1 MALKRIIDTLDGLKP
16 DVAAL
21 YAKGDDGKFR
31 LDVDGIEPAED
42 VTTLKTALA
51 KEKAAAS
58 AYKKRMDEIDAEKAA
73 REEELLKKA
82 GNTDALEKSYK
93 DREAKR
99 KAEYEAAIA
108 ERDREIDQFSRGSEI
123 DRLLDGKV
131 IPRAKDW
138 LKKEVLSR
146 TRLEKDANGKRV
158 IRVLDESGNPT
169 ATGLEEFIKSNVLDN
184 KDNAPFIIAG
194 RASGGGSG
202 GANAGGGSGAGSGKV
217 ITTEAFSKLPF
228 SERRSFIKDGGHIKD
243 Q

>member
-1 MALKRIIDTLDGLKP
+1 MLLKRKLDTLEGLKP

-21 YAKGDDGKFR
+21 YTKGEDGKFT
-31 LDVDGIEPAED
+31 LDVEGIEPVED
-42 VTTLKTALA
+42 VSGLKSALA
-51 KEKAAAS
+51 KEKKAALE
-58 AYKKRMDEIDAEKAA
+58 YRKRMDEIEAEKAA

-82 GNTDALEKSYK
+82 GNTEALEKSYK

-99 KAEYEAAIA
+99 KAEYEASIA
-108 ERDREIDQFSRGSEI
+108 ERDKEIDQFSRGAAI
-123 DRLLDGKV
+123 DQLLDGKV

-146 TRLEKDANGKRV
+146 TRLEKDADGKRV

-194 RASGGGSG
+194 RASGGGTG
-202 GANAGGGSGAGSGKV
+202 GANAGGGSGAGKKT
-217 ITTEAFSKLPF
+217 ITLAAFNNLPHA
-228 SERRSFIKDGGHIKD
+228 ERHAFMHNGGHIED
-243 Q
+243 

>member
-1 MALKRIIDTLDGLKP
+1 MGLKRKIDTIDGLKP

-21 YAKGDDGKFR
+21 YTKGEDGKFT
-31 LDVDGIEPAED
+31 LDVEGIEPAED
-42 VTTLKTALA
+42 VTGLKSALA
-51 KEKAAAS
+51 KEKKAAAE
-58 AYKKRMDEIDAEKAA
+58 YRKRMDEIEAEKAA

-108 ERDREIDQFSRGSEI
+108 ERDKEIDQFSRGAAI
-123 DRLLDGKV
+123 DQLLDGKV

-138 LKKEVLSR
+138 LKKEVLNR
-146 TRLEKDANGKRV
+146 TRLEKDADGKRV
-158 IRVLDESGNPT
+158 IRVLDDAGNPT

-194 RASGGGSG
+194 RASGGGTG
-202 GANAGGGSGAGSGKV
+202 GANAGGGSGAGKV
-217 ITTEAFSKLPF
+217 ITTEALGKLPLT
-228 SERRSFIKDGGHIKD
+228 ERHAFFKSGGHIKD
-243 Q
+243 

>member
-1 MALKRIIDTLDGLKP
+1 MLLKRKIDTIDGLKP

-21 YAKGDDGKFR
+21 YTKGEDGKFT
-31 LDVDGIEPAED
+31 LDVEGNELVED
-42 VTTLKTALA
+42 DSGLKSALA
-51 KEKAAAS
+51 REKKAALE
-58 AYKKRMDEIDAEKAA
+58 YRKRMDENEAEKAA

-82 GNTDALEKSYK
+82 GNTEALEKSYK

-99 KAEYEAAIA
+99 KAEYEASIA
-108 ERDREIDQFSRGSEI
+108 ERDKEIDQFSRGAAI
-123 DRLLDGKV
+123 DQLLDGKV

-146 TRLEKDANGKRV
+146 TRLEKDADGKRV

-194 RASGGGSG
+194 RASGGGTG
-202 GANAGGGSGAGSGKV
+202 GANAGGGSGAGKKT
-217 ITTEAFSKLPF
+217 ITLAAFNNLPHA
-228 SERRSFIKDGGHIKD
+228 ERHAFMNNGGHIED
-243 Q
+243 

>member
-1 MALKRIIDTLDGLKP
+1 MGLKRKIDTIDGLKP

-21 YAKGDDGKFR
+21 YTKGEDGKFT
-31 LDVDGIEPAED
+31 LDVEGIEPVED
-42 VTTLKTALA
+42 VSGLKSALA
-51 KEKAAAS
+51 KEKKAALE
-58 AYKKRMDEIDAEKAA
+58 YRKRMDEIEAEKAA

-82 GNTDALEKSYK
+82 GNTEALEKSYK

-99 KAEYEAAIA
+99 KAEYEASIA
-108 ERDREIDQFSRGSEI
+108 ERDKEIDQFSRGAAI
-123 DRLLDGKV
+123 DQLLDGKV

-146 TRLEKDANGKRV
+146 TRLEKDADGKRV

-194 RASGGGSG
+194 RASGGGTG
-202 GANAGGGSGAGSGKV
+202 GANAGGGSGAGKV
-217 ITTEAFSKLPF
+217 ITSSTWSAMSPASRLEFSKA
-228 SERRSFIKDGGHIKD
+228 GGKVEAS
-243 Q
+243 

>member
-1 MALKRIIDTLDGLKP
+1 MALKRIVDNLDGLKP

-21 YAKGDDGKFR
+21 YTKCDDGKYK
-31 LDVDGIEPAED
+31 LDVEGTEPAED
-42 VTTLKTALA
+42 VTGLKSALA
-51 KEKAAAS
+51 KEKKAAAD
-58 AYKKRMDEIDAEKAA
+58 YKKRMDEIEAEKAA

-93 DREAKR
+93 EREAKR

-108 ERDREIDQFSRGSEI
+108 ERDREIDQFRRGAAI
-123 DRLLDGKV
+123 DQLLDGKV

-146 TRLEKDANGKRV
+146 TRLEKDADGKRV

-169 ATGLEEFIKSNVLDN
+169 ATGLEEYIKSNVLDN
-184 KDNAPFIIAG
+184 KENAPFIIAG

-202 GANAGGGSGAGSGKV
+202 GANAGGGSGAGKTWKEMS
-217 ITTEAFSKLPF
+217 IT
-228 SERRSFIKDGGHIKD
+228 ERSILANTNPERAKELASR
-243 Q
+243 

>member
-1 MALKRIIDTLDGLKP
+1 MALKRIVDNLDGLKP

-21 YAKGDDGKFR
+21 YTKGDDGKYK
-31 LDVDGIEPAED
+31 LDVEGGEPAED
-42 VTTLKTALA
+42 VTGLKSALA
-51 KEKAAAS
+51 KEKKAAAD
-58 AYKKRMDEIDAEKAA
+58 YKKRMDEIEAEKAA

-93 DREAKR
+93 EREAKR

-108 ERDREIDQFSRGSEI
+108 ERDREIDQFSRGAAI
-123 DRLLDGKV
+123 DQLLDGKV

-138 LKKEVLSR
+138 LKKEVLNR
-146 TRLEKDANGKRV
+146 TRLEKDAEGKRV

-202 GANAGGGSGAGSGKV
+202 GANAGGGSGAGKTWKEMS
-217 ITTEAFSKLPF
+217 IT
-228 SERRSFIKDGGHIKD
+228 ERSILANTNPERAKELASR
-243 Q
+243 

>member
-1 MALKRIIDTLDGLKP
+1 MLLKRKLDTLEGLKP

-21 YAKGDDGKFR
+21 YTKGEDGKFT
-31 LDVDGIEPAED
+31 LDVEGIEPVED
-42 VTTLKTALA
+42 VSGLKSALA
-51 KEKAAAS
+51 KEKKAALE
-58 AYKKRMDEIDAEKAA
+58 YRKRMDEIEAEKAA

-82 GNTDALEKSYK
+82 GNTEALEKSYK

-99 KAEYEAAIA
+99 KAEYEASIA
-108 ERDREIDQFSRGSEI
+108 ERDKEIDQFSRGAAI
-123 DRLLDGKV
+123 DQLLDGKV

-146 TRLEKDANGKRV
+146 TRLEKDADGKRV

-194 RASGGGSG
+194 RASGGGTG
-202 GANAGGGSGAGSGKV
+202 GANAGGGSGAGKV
-217 ITTEAFSKLPF
+217 ITSSTWSAMSPASRLEFSKA
-228 SERRSFIKDGGHIKD
+228 GGKVEAS
-243 Q
+243 